1 MSMRKLVVFLITAA
15 ALCAQGQFEFW
26 PGATYDP
33 AVPTFEKVLGY
44 GAGGKLASH
53 LEIVKYFEALA
64 AASGGR
70 MKVVEY
76 AKSWE
81 GRKLFYAVI
90 ASEANQK
97 KMASIQGDMQ
107 KLADPRK
114 TSDAEAKRI
123 MAGMPAVVW
132 LGYTVHGNEPSGSE
146 AGMLTAYHLLAARN
160 QKLVDSVLA
169 NTVILIDPLQ
179 NPDGRT
185 RFVNNFEQAYGLEAN
200 GSVVAAE
207 RNEPWPGGRS
217 NHYLFDMNRD
227 WFALTQPETVGRIK
241 MLLQWFPV
249 VAADLHEMGSESTY
263 YFAPEA
269 IPFNPHLTKEQKTS
283 LDWFGKN
290 NAKYFDQMGYSY
302 FTREVYDAFYP
313 GYGASWPAY
322 HGTIAMTYEN
332 ASVRGMLY
340 TRLDG
345 SAYTFQESVKRH
357 FVTSVATCEA
367 AAMYRTQ
374 LLENFWAY
382 RKTAIEEGRTEPV
395 KGYILSRKGDGS
407 AADKLAEVLVTQ
419 GVEVGKLASGAS
431 GAPDGSYL
439 VSLAQ
444 PAKRLIRTMLD
455 KDVALEVDF
464 AKEQERRR
472 KKKLGDEIY
481 DVTAWSLPLMYGVEA
496 IPVTSLPGG
505 STPFTG
511 ARPKPA
517 APAKAQVAYV
527 VPWGTQA
534 AGAFLTAA
542 LRAGLKVH
550 SVDKPFV
557 QNGRTFDRGT
567 LAVKVKENA
576 ENVHELVGKAQG
588 YAEIVAMD
596 SGWVESGVN
605 LGSRSANVMKKP
617 TIAMAWD
624 RPVSA
629 NSAGAAKWM
638 LERQYGYPVT
648 AVRVA
653 SMALADFSKFDVLI
667 LPDATGDYVTAFGA
681 AAIRRLKEWVASG
694 GTVIGIEAGVEFLAD
709 ARVGLLAT
717 AREALAVE
725 KKVEPVKPDTGG
737 RVPGKLLTGEADFL
751 KAIEPENDQL
761 DAVQGILGVAKT
773 DPDHWLT
780 AGVPATVTALVQ
792 GRTVF
797 SPLKLNAGTNV
808 AYFEGAEKLVA
819 SGYMWEESRKQMAYK
834 PLVMVQREGRGHVI
848 GFTND
853 PNFRGYMDGMNI
865 FFLNAVFRGVAHSR

>member
-1 MSMRKLVVFLITAA
+1 MRKLLVVLVTAL
-15 ALCAQGQFEFW
+15 ALSAQTRFEFW
-26 PGATYDP
+26 PGTVYDP
-33 AVPTFEKVLGY
+33 AVPSFEKVLGY
-44 GAGGKLASH
+44 SAGEKLASH
-53 LEIVKYFEALA
+53 GEIVQYFEALA

-70 MKVVEY
+70 MKVYEY

-81 GRKLFYAVI
+81 GRKLIYAVI
-90 ASEANQK
+90 ASEANHRR
-97 KMASIQGDMQ
+97 MAAIQADIK

-114 TSDAEAKRI
+114 TPEAEAKRI
-123 MAGMPAVVW
+123 MAGLPAVVW
-132 LGYTVHGNEPSGSE
+132 LGYTVHGNELSGSDS
-146 AGMLTAYHLLAARN
+146 AMLTAYHLLAARN
-160 QKLVDSVLA
+160 QKMVADVLA

-185 RFVNNFEQAYGLEAN
+185 RFVNNFEQAYGIEAD
-200 GSVVAAE
+200 GSTVAAE

-241 MLLQWFPV
+241 MLLEWFPL

-302 FTREVYDAFYP
+302 FTREVYDAFFP
-313 GYGASWPAY
+313 GYGAAWPAY

-332 ASVRGMLY
+332 AAVRGMLY
-340 TRLDG
+340 NRLDG
-345 SAYTFQESVKRH
+345 SAYTFKESVKRH

-367 AAMYRTQ
+367 AAMHRAE
-374 LLENFWAY
+374 LLQNFWTY
-382 RKTAIEEGRTEPV
+382 RKTAIEEGKTEPV

-407 AADKLAEVLVTQ
+407 AADKLAELLVTQ
-419 GVEVGKLASGAS
+419 GVEVGKLASGAQ

-444 PAKRLIRTMLD
+444 PAKRLIRTLLD
-455 KDVALEVDF
+455 KKVEMEPDF
-464 AKEQERRR
+464 LKEQERRR

-481 DVTAWSLPLMYGVEA
+481 DVTAWSLPLLYGVEA
-496 IPVTSLPGG
+496 IPVTSVPGG

-517 APAKAQVAYV
+517 APAKAQVAYF

-534 AGAFLTAA
+534 AGQFLTAA
-542 LRAGLKVH
+542 LRAGVKIHTL
-550 SVDKPFV
+550 DKAFV
-557 QNGRTFDRGT
+557 QNGRAFDRGT
-567 LAVKVKENA
+567 LAVKVKENP
-576 ENVHELVGKAQG
+576 ENVHDLVLKAQG
-588 YAEIVAMD
+588 YAEIVASD
-596 SGWVESGVN
+596 SAWVESGIN
-605 LGSRSANVMKKP
+605 LGSRSSFVMKKP
-617 TIAMAWD
+617 AIALAWD
-624 RPVSA
+624 RPVAA
-629 NSAGAAKWM
+629 NSAGAVKWM

-648 AVRVA
+648 AVRMT
-653 SMALADFSKFDVLI
+653 SLAGADLSKFDVLI
-667 LPDATGDYVTAFGA
+667 LP
-681 AAIRRLKEWVASG
+681 IKEWVANG

-709 ARVGLLAT
+709 AKVGLLAT
-717 AREALAVE
+717 AREQMAVE
-725 KKVEPVKPDTGG
+725 KKVEPVKPDAGG
-737 RVPGKLLTGEADFL
+737 QVPGKVLGSEADFL
-751 KAIEPENDQL
+751 QAIAPEKDRL
-761 DAVQGILGVAKT
+761 DTVQGVLAVAKT

-780 AGVPATVTALVQ
+780 AGVAPTVTALLQ
-792 GRTVF
+792 GQTVF

-808 AYFEGAEKLVA
+808 AYFAGAEQMLA
-819 SGYMWEESRKQMAYK
+819 SGYLWEESRKQYAFK

-853 PNFRGYMDGMNI
+853 PNFRGYMDGLNV

>member
-1 MSMRKLVVFLITAA
+1 MRKLLVFLVTAV
-15 ALCAQGQFEFW
+15 ALSAQARFEFW
-26 PGATYDP
+26 PGTVYDP

-44 GAGGKLASH
+44 GAGEKLASYA
-53 LEIVKYFEALA
+53 EIAQYFEALA

-76 AKSWE
+76 GKSWE

-90 ASEANQK
+90 ASEANQRR
-97 KMASIQGDMQ
+97 MTAIQADIK

-114 TSDAEAKRI
+114 TPEAEAKRI
-123 MAGMPAVVW
+123 MAGLPAVVW
-132 LGYTVHGNEPSGSE
+132 LGYTVHGNELSGSDS
-146 AGMLTAYHLLAARN
+146 AMLTAYHLLAARN
-160 QKLVDSVLA
+160 QKMVADVLA

-185 RFVNNFEQAYGLEAN
+185 RFVNNFEQAYGIEAD
-200 GSVVAAE
+200 GSTVAAE

-241 MLLQWFPV
+241 MLLEWFPL

-302 FTREVYDAFYP
+302 FTREVYDAFFP
-313 GYGASWPAY
+313 GYGAAWPAY

-332 ASVRGMLY
+332 AAVRGMLY
-340 TRLDG
+340 NRLDG
-345 SAYTFQESVKRH
+345 SAYTFKESVKRH

-382 RKTAIEEGRTEPV
+382 RKTAIEEGKTEPV

-407 AADKLAEVLVTQ
+407 AADKLAELLVTQ
-419 GVEVGKLASGAS
+419 GVEVGKLASGAQ
-431 GAPDGSYL
+431 GAPDGSYV

-455 KDVALEVDF
+455 KKVEMEPDF
-464 AKEQERRR
+464 LAEQERRR

-481 DVTAWSLPLMYGVEA
+481 DVTAWSLPLLYGVEA

-505 STPFTG
+505 ATPFTG

-517 APAKAQVAYV
+517 APAKAQVAYF

-534 AGAFLTAA
+534 AGQFLTAA
-542 LRAGLKVH
+542 LRAGLKIH
-550 SVDKPFV
+550 TLDKAFV

-567 LAVKVKENA
+567 LAVKVKENPA
-576 ENVHELVGKAQG
+576 NVHDLVLKSQG
-588 YAEIVAMD
+588 YAEIVASD
-596 SGWVESGVN
+596 SAWVESGIN
-605 LGSRSANVMKKP
+605 LGSRSSYVMKKP
-617 TIAMAWD
+617 AIALAWD
-624 RPVSA
+624 RPVAA
-629 NSAGAAKWM
+629 NSAGAVKWM

-648 AVRVA
+648 AVRMT
-653 SMALADFSKFDVLI
+653 SLAGADLSKFDVLI
-667 LPDATGDYVTAFGA
+667 LPDAAGDYGA
-681 AAIRRLKEWVASG
+681 ALGAGAIRRIKEWVANG

-709 ARVGLLAT
+709 AKVGLLAT
-717 AREALAVE
+717 AREQLAVE
-725 KKVEPVKPDTGG
+725 KKVEPVKPDASGQ
-737 RVPGKLLTGEADFL
+737 VPGKVLGSEAEFL
-751 KAIEPENDQL
+751 QAISPEKDQL
-761 DAVQGILGVAKT
+761 DVVQGILAVAKT

-780 AGVPATVTALVQ
+780 AGVAPTVTALLQ

-797 SPLKLNAGTNV
+797 TPLKLNAGTNA
-808 AYFEGAEKLVA
+808 AYFAGADQLVA
-819 SGYMWEESRKQMAYK
+819 SGYLWEESRKQFAYK

-853 PNFRGYMDGMNI
+853 PNFRGYMDGLNV

>member
-1 MSMRKLVVFLITAA
+1 MSMRKLVCFLVTALSLA
-15 ALCAQGQFEFW
+15 AQARFEFW
-26 PGATYDP
+26 PGTVYDP

-44 GAGGKLASH
+44 GAGEKLASH
-53 LEIVKYFEALA
+53 PEILKYFETLA
-64 AASGGR
+64 AASNGR

-90 ASEANQK
+90 ASEANQR
-97 KMASIQGDMQ
+97 KMAAIQDDIK

-123 MAGMPAVVW
+123 MSGLPAVVW
-132 LGYTVHGNEPSGSE
+132 LGYTVHGNELSGSDS
-146 AGMLTAYHLLAARN
+146 AMLTAYHLLAARN
-160 QKLVDSVLA
+160 QKMVDSVLA

-185 RFVNNFEQAYGLEAN
+185 RFVNNFEQAYGIEAD

-241 MLLQWFPV
+241 MLLQWFPL

-302 FTREVYDAFYP
+302 FTREVYDAFFP

-332 ASVRGMLY
+332 AAVRGMLY
-340 TRLDG
+340 NRADG
-345 SAYTFQESVKRH
+345 SAYTFKESVKRH
-357 FVTSVATCEA
+357 FVTSIATCEA

-407 AADKLAEVLVTQ
+407 AADKLADLLVTQ
-419 GVEVGKLASGAS
+419 GVEVGRLASGAS

-455 KDVALEVDF
+455 KDVALEADF

-481 DVTAWSLPLMYGVEA
+481 DVTAWSLPLMYGVES

-505 STPFTG
+505 ATPYSG

-517 APAKAQVAYV
+517 APAKAALAYV

-534 AGAFLTAA
+534 AGSFLTAA
-542 LRAGLKVH
+542 LRAGLKLH
-550 SVDKPFV
+550 TLDKPFV
-557 QNGRTFDRGT
+557 QNGRTFERGT
-567 LAVKVKENA
+567 LVIKVKENP
-576 ENVHELVGKAQG
+576 ENVHELVLKAQG
-588 YAEIVAMD
+588 YAEVVATD
-596 SGWVESGVN
+596 SGWVESGIN
-605 LGSRSANVMKKP
+605 FGSRSSILMKKP
-617 TIAMAWD
+617 AIALAWD

-653 SMALADFSKFDVLI
+653 SMALADLSKFDVLI
-667 LPDATGDYVTAFGA
+667 LPDAAGDYA
-681 AAIRRLKEWVASG
+681 AALGAGGIRRLKEWVAGG
-694 GTVIGIEAGVEFLAD
+694 GTVIGIEAGLEFLAD
-709 ARVGLLAT
+709 ARVGLMAT
-717 AREALAVE
+717 AREQMVVE
-725 KKVEPVKPDTGG
+725 KKVDAPKPDAGG
-737 RVPGKLLTGEADFL
+737 RVPGKLLTSENEFL

-780 AGVPATVTALVQ
+780 AGIPPTVTALVQ

-797 SPLKLNAGTNV
+797 SPLRLSAGTNA
-808 AYFEGAEKLVA
+808 AYFVGADKLLA
-819 SGYMWEESRKQMAYK
+819 SGYMWEESRKQLAYK

-853 PNFRGYMDGMNI
+853 PNFRGYMDGLNL

>member
-1 MSMRKLVVFLITAA
+1 MSMRKLAVFLIAAA
-15 ALCAQGQFEFW
+15 ALCAQGRFEFW
-26 PGATYDP
+26 PGAAYDP

-44 GAGGKLASH
+44 GAGEKLASH
-53 LEIVKYFEALA
+53 ADIVKYFETLA

-97 KMASIQGDMQ
+97 KMASIQADIQ

-114 TSDAEAKRI
+114 TSDADAKRI
-123 MAGMPAVVW
+123 MAGLPAVVW

-302 FTREVYDAFYP
+302 FTREVYDAFFP

-407 AADKLAEVLVTQ
+407 AADKLAESLVTQ
-419 GVEVGKLASGAS
+419 GIEVGKLSSGAS

-455 KDVALEVDF
+455 KDVALEADF

-481 DVTAWSLPLMYGVEA
+481 DVTAWSLPLMYGVES

-505 STPFTG
+505 STPYTG

-517 APAKAQVAYV
+517 VPAKAQLAYL

-534 AGAFLTAA
+534 AGSFLTAA

-550 SVDKPFV
+550 SVDKPFM

-576 ENVHELVGKAQG
+576 ESVHELVVKAQG
-588 YAEIVAMD
+588 YAEIVATD

-617 TIAMAWD
+617 TIALAWD

-667 LPDATGDYVTAFGA
+667 LPDATGDYA
-681 AAIRRLKEWVASG
+681 AALGSGAIRRLKEWVANG

-717 AREALAVE
+717 AREAIAVE
-725 KKVEPVKPDTGG
+725 KKVDPAKPDAGG
-737 RVPGKLLTGEADFL
+737 RVPGKVLAAESDFL

-761 DAVQGILGVAKT
+761 DAVQGILGIAKT

-780 AGVPATVTALVQ
+780 AGVRPTVTALVQ

-808 AYFEGAEKLVA
+808 AYFEGADKLVA

-853 PNFRGYMDGMNI
+853 PNFRGYLDGMNI